1 MRYTVLL
8 LSVMN
13 TTINLT
19 AAATTATTHYYCLP
33 LSTTFYFSC
42 LKLNTQPT
50 QNHIIMCTS
59 SSRIIVM
66 IAVVSKW
73 F

>member
-1 MRYTVLL
+1 MRHTVQL

-19 AAATTATTHYYCLP
+19 AATTTITHNYCLL

-50 QNHIIMCTS
+50 HTHK
-59 SSRIIVM
+59 RV
-66 IAVVSKW
+66 APGVAEGKRGRDVEAP
-73 F
+73 

>member
-50 QNHIIMCTS
+50 HTHK
-59 SSRIIVM
+59 RV
-66 IAVVSKW
+66 APGVAEGKRGRDV
-73 F
+73 FTPP

>member
-19 AAATTATTHYYCLP
+19 AAATTHYYCLP

-50 QNHIIMCTS
+50 HTHK
-59 SSRIIVM
+59 RV
-66 IAVVSKW
+66 APGVAEGKRGRDVEAPP
-73 F
+73 